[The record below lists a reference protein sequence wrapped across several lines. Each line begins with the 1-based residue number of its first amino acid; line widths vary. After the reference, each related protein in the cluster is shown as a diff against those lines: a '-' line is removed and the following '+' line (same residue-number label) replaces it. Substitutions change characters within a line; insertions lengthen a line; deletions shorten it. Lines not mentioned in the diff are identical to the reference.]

1 MSDAYPA
8 NFADWPLDR
17 RNAFFVDAARAYD
30 ERLRGS
36 GEVEPAH
43 APKFAIVR
51 SAPPP
56 QSEGNYGEQAPSA
69 PFDEVAPESARRES
83 VELPVISAASFA
95 GRDPPARPW
104 IVRDMIPDRTVTIVS
119 GDGGGGK
126 TTLMLQLATAISGS
140 CPWLGHNPD
149 PGPVLVVTAEDDEEE
164 IHRRLGAISK
174 SLGVELAD
182 LADLHIVPLAGQDA
196 VMGAPE
202 GRAAIITPTAVFRAL
217 AALVERIRPR
227 LIVLDALAD
236 VYAGEE
242 NARAQARQF
251 IGLLRGLAIKND
263 LAVVLI
269 AHPSLSGM
277 ASGSGTS
284 GSTAWSNSVRA
295 RLYLERI
302 LDEGNREID
311 PDLRVLRVKKSNYG
325 PIGLELRL
333 RWQNG
338 AFVLDG
344 PSGGFDK
351 MAADAKAE
359 RVFLDLLSALA
370 AQGRDVSPKPS
381 QTYAPTVFEK
391 HPQAESITKKGFAS
405 AMERLLSAGR
415 IVVDTVGPPSR
426 QYKRLAIACV
436 SDKE

>member
-1 MSDAYPA
+1 VTEPIL
-8 NFADWPLDR
+8 FEG
-17 RNAFFVDAARAYD
+17 ARARRLAEREPPAPQGEDDYD
-30 ERLRGS
+30 G
-36 GEVEPAH
+36 AQ
-43 APKFAIVR
+43 
-51 SAPPP
+51 APP
-56 QSEGNYGEQAPSA
+56 APLA
-69 PFDEVAPESARRES
+69 DEAPESGPREFPP
-83 VELPVISAASFA
+83 LPVISAASFA

-140 CPWLGHNPD
+140 CPWLGHSPD

-164 IHRRLGAISK
+164 IHRRLAAIAK
-174 SLGVELAD
+174 CLTVD
-182 LADLHIVPLAGQDA
+182 LSDLVDLHIVPLAGQDA

-202 GRAAIITPTAVFRAL
+202 GKAALIAPTAVFRAL
-217 AALVERIRPR
+217 VALVERIRPR
-227 LIVLDALAD
+227 LVVLDALAD

-302 LDEGNREID
+302 LDDGNREID

-325 PIGLELRL
+325 PVGFELRV

-344 PSGGFDK
+344 PAGGFDK
-351 MAADAKAE
+351 MAAEAKAE
-359 RVFLDLLSALA
+359 RVFLDLLAALE
-370 AQGRDVSPKPS
+370 AQGRDVSPNLS
-381 QTYAPTVFEK
+381 NSYAPSVFEK
-391 HPQAESITKKGFAS
+391 LPKAEGITRRQFIT
-405 AMERLLSAGR
+405 AMERLLASER
-415 IVVDTVGPPSR
+415 IRVETSGPPSR
-426 QYKRLAIACV
+426 RYKRLTIAPP
-436 SDKE
+436 KEES

>member
-1 MSDAYPA
+1 MRDALPSG
-8 NFADWPLDR
+8 FGADAKTWR
-17 RNAFFVDAARAYD
+17 GED
-30 ERLRGS
+30 ERQKAGPRLA
-36 GEVEPAH
+36 VLN
-43 APKFAIVR
+43 

-56 QSEGNYGEQAPSA
+56 ACEEDYDGAQAPPA
-69 PFDEVAPESARRES
+69 PFADDAPEAEPSELGA
-83 VELPVISAASFA
+83 LPVISAAAFA
-95 GRDPPARPW
+95 GVPPPERRW
-104 IVRDMIPDRTVTIVS
+104 IVKDMIPDRAVTIMA

-126 TTLMLQLATAISGS
+126 TTLMLQLAVAIAGT

-149 PGPVLVVTAEDDEEE
+149 QGPVLVVTAEDDADE
-164 IHRRLGAISK
+164 IHRRLAAIAK
-174 SLGVELAD
+174 CLTVELSD

-202 GRAAIITPTAVFRAL
+202 GRAAIIAPTAVFRAL
-217 AALVERIRPR
+217 AALVERTRPR
-227 LIVLDALAD
+227 LVVLDALAD

-251 IGLLRGLAIKND
+251 IGLLRGLAIKNN

-302 LDEGNREID
+302 LDEGNRETN

-325 PIGLELRL
+325 PAGIELRL

-338 AFVLDG
+338 AFIIDG
-344 PSGGFDK
+344 PAGGFDK
-351 MAADAKAE
+351 IAADARAE
-359 RVFLDLLSALA
+359 RVFLDLLAEFK
-370 AQGRDVSPKPS
+370 AQGRDVSPNRSP
-381 QTYAPTVFEK
+381 TFAPTCFEK
-391 HPQAESITKKGFAS
+391 HPRAKGSTRRAFEG
-405 AMERLLSAGR
+405 AMERLLASKQIAVEPFGS
-415 IVVDTVGPPSR
+415 PSR
-426 QYKRLAIACV
+426 PRSRLIL
-436 SDKE
+436 SPHDKVEE